1 MPHMKVKIFLIV
13 SLFLSCGIY
22 SCKVSE
28 NKVTSPVVEEISP
41 IQVDSTNFPEKE
53 ELVEIKVYRG
63 ERTRH
68 FKLIHTKLE
77 VSFDWE
83 NQFLFGKAM
92 LILEPYFY
100 SQSDLILDAKGFE
113 IQEISLIEGD
123 HSKNLAYT
131 YDREKLN
138 IELGKV
144 YEKGQ
149 KINIKI
155 QYIAKPNEIDREDDL
170 ANTRKGL
177 YFINPLGD
185 QKGKPQQVWT
195 HGETES
201 NSRWFPTIDAPN
213 QKSTQE
219 IFITVQDQFKTLS
232 NGALIFSKSNPDGT
246 RTDYWKMDQ
255 PHAPYLFMMAVG
267 DFAVVE
273 ENWDGKMIDY
283 YVEPEFAEYADD
295 IFGHTPEMVSY
306 FSRILNYPYPWE
318 KYSQVVVRDF
328 VSGAMENTTAAVFM
342 EDLNVDNR
350 ELIDYNWDDIIAHE
364 LFHQWFGD
372 LVTCESWANLPLN
385 ESFATYGEYL
395 WKNYKYGED
404 EGDYYLYEELDTYLN
419 EAEIKK
425 EDLIRFYYNDDE
437 ELFDSHSYAK
447 GGLILHLLRNYVGDE
462 AFFKSLEYYLKKH
475 AFGKAEVHELR
486 LAFEYITGEDLNWF
500 FDQWFLASGHPE
512 LRIEETQ
519 EDGKFIVKVWQ
530 DQDLDSYPV
539 YKLPLTLDLWE
550 NGIKSQ
556 YVIEVD
562 RPYQE
567 FEFEGTDRP
576 DLVLVDSE
584 FLLIGEIE
592 HDKTPKQ
599 YHFQFTRYAE
609 NVRAR
614 IDALDYFL
622 NDPNDSLSQIILK
635 KALNDPFWVIRDEAL
650 QVFEKDST
658 DLFIKNEEWI
668 KELAMH
674 DPSSLVKAEAIAVLA
689 SKERSKYI
697 DIFQSNLYDSSYSVA
712 GQALYA
718 YLQSGI
724 EDVDG
729 VIEYFKDETNFNI
742 TSSLADYYIKNQV
755 HDHFDWFSD
764 KLNTYASSDLW
775 YFIKLFGMYLL
786 TAPEDQIKEGLKEL
800 EYIAVN
806 HSQFYNR
813 LSAYQSL
820 ELFSDYEGVP
830 EMLRQIKDKETD
842 SRLRGY
848 YED

>member
-742 TSSLADYYIKNQV
+742 TSSLADYYIKNQD